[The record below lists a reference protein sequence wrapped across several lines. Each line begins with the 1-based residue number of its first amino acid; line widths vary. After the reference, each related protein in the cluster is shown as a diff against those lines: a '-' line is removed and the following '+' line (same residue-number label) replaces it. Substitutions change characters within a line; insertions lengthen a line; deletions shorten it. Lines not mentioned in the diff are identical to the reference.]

1 MIGGVPRLALPF
13 LALAG
18 ILGLRQSPDRP
29 PAPGPARRHVVEMR
43 GMGFHPRELEMR
55 RGDTVV
61 WINRDVVPHTATSI
75 RKGGWSTGL
84 LVEEQSGRYV
94 TRRPGEEE
102 YFCELHPVMRGKL
115 IVR

>member
-1 MIGGVPRLALPF
+1 MTGSVPRLALLL

-18 ILGLRQSPDRP
+18 TLGLRQSPDRG
-29 PAPGPARRHVVEMR
+29 PAPRRHVVEMR
-43 GMGFHPRELEMR
+43 GMGFQPRELEVR

-75 RKGGWSTGL
+75 QKRGWSTGP
-84 LVEEQSGRYV
+84 LVEEQSGHYV
-94 TRRPGEEE
+94 PRRPGEDD

>member
-1 MIGGVPRLALPF
+1 
-13 LALAG
+13 
-18 ILGLRQSPDRP
+18 
-29 PAPGPARRHVVEMR
+29 
-43 GMGFHPRELEMR
+43 MGFHPRELEVH

-61 WINRDVVPHTATSI
+61 WINRDLVPHTATSV

-84 LVEEQSGRYV
+84 LVEKGSGRHV
-94 TRRPGEEE
+94 PGRLGEDD